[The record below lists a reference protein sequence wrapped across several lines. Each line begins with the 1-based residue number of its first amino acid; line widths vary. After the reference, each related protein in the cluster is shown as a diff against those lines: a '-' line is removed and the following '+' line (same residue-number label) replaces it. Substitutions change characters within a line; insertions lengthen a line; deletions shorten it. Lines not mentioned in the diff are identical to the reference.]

1 MIRNFKQIYEQ
12 DRLNKVKNEF
22 NDLTL
27 KRKIRQDEQ
36 YLVNL
41 KDVSPVKKSQEY

>member
-1 MIRNFKQIYEQ
+1 MLRNFKQIYEQ

-27 KRKIRQDEQ
+27 KRKIR
-36 YLVNL
+36 
-41 KDVSPVKKSQEY
+41 

>member
-1 MIRNFKQIYEQ
+1 LRDVEIKKKTIVKATKQSMLRNFKQIYEQ

-27 KRKIRQDEQ
+27 KRKIR
-36 YLVNL
+36 
-41 KDVSPVKKSQEY
+41 